1 MSATDTDATT
11 AFDSDPVLEIT
22 DAALAQVLE
31 LRDKEQDG
39 EALGLRIEITGAQG
53 PDFVYD
59 LAFATADEAVPGD
72 ALHELDDFF
81 VIVPQDSVADMRGAT
96 LDLPAA
102 EGQGGLVLRNPNKP
116 NPLVG
121 PAVEL
126 TGTVEER
133 VRQLLDESINPA
145 LAAHGGFAGLE
156 RIEGAKA
163 FVTMGGGCQGCAVS
177 AMTLRDGSQL
187 VTVGNVPEIEEVL
200 ALTDHGSG
208 DNPYY

>member
-1 MSATDTDATT
+1 MSATDTEAMT
-11 AFDSDPVLEIT
+11 AFERDPVLEIT

-31 LRDKEQDG
+31 LRDKEQDD

-53 PDFVYD
+53 TDFVYD

-72 ALHELDDFF
+72 AVHEMDDFF

-102 EGQGGLVLRNPNKP
+102 ESQGGLVLRNPNKP

-121 PAVEL
+121 PAVDL

-133 VRQLLDESINPA
+133 VRQLLDGVVNPMV
-145 LAAHGGFAGLE
+145 AAHGGRADLVSV
-156 RIEGAKA
+156 EGDTA
-163 FVTMGGGCQGCAVS
+163 FVRMGGGCQGCGAAS
-177 AMTLRDGSQL
+177 ATLEQGITTAIL
-187 VTVGNVPEIEEVL
+187 ENIPEISRV
-200 ALTDHGSG
+200 ADVTDHTAGA
-208 DNPYY
+208 NPYY